1 MRIRRAVNAA
11 INIATLAGG
20 IGVGAGLVALG
31 ITGSVWQSLVVILA
45 VGGILGSLMSLDV
58 AIFVLLG
65 LALVEGIYKALA
77 PSLLTLAAKDAV
89 LALIVLHLIYNSL
102 RSHDFSWLSQR
113 VTTPMLLFFGY
124 VGAMVF
130 STSTRSLRLALA
142 GVRSWI
148 LWMPL
153 YFPAYY
159 VFNTREKALRLI
171 RFLIAVSIP
180 AALYGI
186 YQSVMGY
193 GHLGAVGGFAAH
205 AQWFGGRATS
215 FFNTPHTFGG
225 FCAIVTLLCLSQA
238 MSPQRLGP
246 RVVLVAIG
254 ALAAG
259 GLVASGTR
267 GALYGIF
274 FGLLML
280 LWLARRRV
288 LLVPIVAAGAAVAV
302 FYLAPVAQV
311 GAERLRESSSMRIAI
326 ARVSDP
332 FETAIKQVSE
342 HPLGYGV
349 ATGAGSGRIF
359 GDLTRQAAAN
369 EVEWVENEFGR
380 ALTELGIPGTFFWLW
395 TLWVTLSGMV
405 RATRAAEDE
414 RDHYMFA
421 GMTAAMTC
429 VCGQLLIGSA
439 LYDPLGGS
447 CFWLF
452 SAATTRLVHERQ
464 RALAA
469 EAQRQ
474 DEDDAETGMVAGGSF
489 R

>member
-11 INIATLAGG
+11 VNVATLAGG

-31 ITGSVWQSLVVILA
+31 LTGSVWHSVVVIIG
-45 VGGILGSLMSLDV
+45 VGSIIGSLMSIDF
-58 AIFVLLG
+58 AIFVLLC
-65 LALVEGIYKALA
+65 LALVEGVYKAIA
-77 PSLLTLAAKDAV
+77 PSLLTLAAKDVV
-89 LALIVLHLIYNSL
+89 LAIIVLHLIYDSL
-102 RSHDFSWLSQR
+102 RNHDFSWLSQR

-124 VGAMVF
+124 VGTMVA
-130 STSTRSLRLALA
+130 STSTRSLRLAIA
-142 GVRSWI
+142 GVRSWV

-159 VFNTREKALRLI
+159 VFNTSEKALRLI
-171 RFLIAVSIP
+171 RFLIAVSVP

-186 YQSVMGY
+186 YQSVVGY
-193 GHLGAVGGFAAH
+193 GHLGGVQGFAAH

-225 FCAIVTLLCLSQA
+225 FCAIVALLCLSQA
-238 MSPQRLGP
+238 MCPQRFGP
-246 RVVLVAIG
+246 RATLVLIG

-267 GALYGIF
+267 GALYGIT
-274 FGLLML
+274 FGLVML
-280 LWLARRRV
+280 LWLARRKA
-288 LLVPIVAAGAAVAV
+288 LLVPIVGAGAAVAV

-311 GAERLRESSSMRIAI
+311 GAERLRETSSMRIAM

-332 FETAIKQVSE
+332 FETALKQVSRY
-342 HPLGYGV
+342 PLGYGV

-359 GDLTRQAAAN
+359 GELTHEAAAKD
-369 EVEWVENEFGR
+369 VEWIENEFGR
-380 ALTELGIPGTFFWLW
+380 ALTELGVPGTLFWLW
-395 TLWVTLSGMV
+395 TLWVTMSGMI
-405 RATRAAEDE
+405 RATRNAPDDQ
-414 RDHYMFA
+414 DHYMFA

-452 SAATTRLVHERQ
+452 SAAVTRIVHERE

-469 EAQRQ
+469 EAQAHEQ
-474 DEDDAETGMVAGGSF
+474 DDTRSGVSVAGSF

>member
-11 INIATLAGG
+11 INVATLAGG

-31 ITGSVWQSLVVILA
+31 ITGSVWHSLVVILG
-45 VGGILGSLMSLDV
+45 VGSIIGSLMSLDF

-65 LALVEGIYKALA
+65 LALVEGVYKAIA
-77 PSLLTLAAKDAV
+77 PSLLTLAAKDFV
-89 LALIVLHLIYNSL
+89 LAIIVLHLVYDSL
-102 RSHDFSWLSQR
+102 RSHNFSWLSQR
-113 VTTPMLLFFGY
+113 VTTPMMLFFGY

-159 VFNTREKALRLI
+159 VLNTREKTLRLI
-171 RFLIAVSIP
+171 RFLIWVSVP

-193 GHLGAVGGFAAH
+193 GHLGAVQGFAAH

-225 FCAIVTLLCLSQA
+225 FCAVVTLLCLSQA

-267 GALYGIF
+267 GALYGII

-280 LWLARRRV
+280 LWLARRKV

-332 FETAIKQVSE
+332 FETALEQVSE

-405 RATRAAEDE
+405 RATRTAEDE

-474 DEDDAETGMVAGGSF
+474 DQDDAETGMVAGGSF

>member
-31 ITGSVWQSLVVILA
+31 ITGSVWHSLVVILG
-45 VGGILGSLMSLDV
+45 VGSIIGSLMSLDF

-65 LALVEGIYKALA
+65 LALVEGVYKAIA
-77 PSLLTLAAKDAV
+77 PSLLTLAAKDVV
-89 LALIVLHLIYNSL
+89 LAIIVLHLIYDSL
-102 RSHDFSWLSQR
+102 RSHNFSWLSQR
-113 VTTPMLLFFGY
+113 VTTPMMLFFGY

-159 VFNTREKALRLI
+159 VFNTREKTLRLI
-171 RFLIAVSIP
+171 RFLIGVSVP

-193 GHLGAVGGFAAH
+193 GHLGAVQGFASH

-267 GALYGIF
+267 GALYGII

-280 LWLARRRV
+280 LWLARRKV

-311 GAERLRESSSMRIAI
+311 GAERLRETSSMRIAI